1 MLDRLG
7 DLARGTLDL
16 LLPLRC
22 LGCGAMVQEKRR
34 VCGGCWARLRFL
46 AAPLCHACGL
56 PRAHGPLHDL
66 ACESCARDPLPVE
79 RARAALAY
87 DDGSRAMI
95 LAFKHG
101 GRIEAADLFSH
112 WMAERGRD
120 VLDGAELLL
129 PVPLHRWRLFSRG
142 FNQAGLLAVGIAR
155 RTALAWAPDLLVR
168 RRATRSQQGL
178 NARSRAGNVTAEA
191 FTVRP
196 RHAARLAGRRV
207 VLIDDVLTTGATLGA
222 CAAVLRHHGAASVD
236 ALTLARVVRGQG
248 IPI

>member
-1 MLDRLG
+1 MLDGLG
-7 DLARGTLDL
+7 HLARSALDL

-22 LGCGAMVQEKRR
+22 FGCGSMVQEKWQ
-34 VCGGCWARLRFL
+34 VCSTCWAGLHFL
-46 AAPLCHACGL
+46 TAPLCHACGL
-56 PRAHGPLHDL
+56 PHAHGPLHDL

-101 GRIEAADLFSH
+101 GRIEAAGLFTN
-112 WMAERGRD
+112 WMAEHGRD
-120 VLDGAELLL
+120 VLDGADLLV
-129 PVPLHRWRLFSRG
+129 PVPLHRWRLLTRG
-142 FNQAGLLAVGIAR
+142 FNQAGLLAAGIAR
-155 RTALAWAPDLLVR
+155 RRALAWAPGLLVR
-168 RRATRSQQGL
+168 QRATRSQQGL
-178 NARSRAGNVTAEA
+178 NARSRAGNVTADA
-191 FTVRP
+191 FTVRA
-196 RHAARLAGRRV
+196 RHAAQLAGRRV